1 MSDSENETIILI
13 NDADVADGFFRFST
27 SKPKQFA
34 KLCKR
39 IGGEAK
45 LISVQH
51 STQGAR
57 VVSWTC
63 KVPIAYLSK
72 TSWGIGPKRKGPAC
86 PPGFKKRIPDGPTDA

>member
-1 MSDSENETIILI
+1 MSDNETIILI

-39 IGGEAK
+39 IGGEDK
-45 LISVQH
+45 LLEVKV
-51 STQGAR
+51 STQGTK
-57 VVSWTC
+57 VTSWVC

-72 TSWGIGPKRKGPAC
+72 RNWSIGPKRKGSARSFTP
-86 PPGFKKRIPDGPTDA
+86 RLHDGSSTDLQAP